1 MSLYLRLFVLFGV
14 LAACPAFLNAQT
26 RSIISNLANP
36 AIGMSALFLGNEA
49 PNVDYPHEQGIQF
62 QEAEL
67 SVISTVDPYW
77 TLAANLVFANDPTN
91 GAADVVEAEE
101 AYATTDS
108 IPGIQLKVG
117 QMRAQFGKHGLLH
130 THAFPF
136 IQAPIIMGNS
146 IGMEGFKD
154 AGLQASWLTPL
165 PWFCEL
171 TAGGYA
177 PVADDGVTALGAPVG
192 QGNHP
197 LDFNSPSHD
206 NIPYLVHLKNLF
218 DVDDDTT
225 MELGASDLT
234 GMGDD
239 GLHHAVYGADLTFR
253 NVPLR
258 QSNQRGWILQGEYIK
273 KVSYNDNIYNQES
286 DGWYGSFQYRLDQ
299 EWWSGVRAEECF
311 NAMPDLGVDPTEN
324 SLSGHVQRVSAD
336 LAWLASEF
344 SEVRVEYSYARND
357 ANQVD
362 NRAMIQF
369 NYVIGFHP
377 PHAY

>member
-1 MSLYLRLFVLFGV
+1 MSRYLRLFFITILLGSPVLG
-14 LAACPAFLNAQT
+14 LAQT

-36 AIGMSALFLGNEA
+36 AIGMSALFLGQEA
-49 PNVDYPHEQGIQF
+49 PNLSQSGLNGIQF

-77 TLAANLVFANDPTN
+77 TLAANLVFGANP
-91 GAADVVEAEE
+91 ADGIPDTVEAEE
-101 AYATTDS
+101 AYATCDS
-108 IPGIQLKVG
+108 IPDIQWKVG

-154 AGLQASWLTPL
+154 AGIQASWLSPL

-171 TAGGYA
+171 TAGGYT
-177 PVADDGVTALGAPVG
+177 PVANDGVVSIGGSDG

-206 NIPYLVHLKNLF
+206 NIPYLVHLKNLV
-218 DVDDDTT
+218 DVDEDTT

-258 QSNQRGWILQGEYIK
+258 QSNQHGWILQGEYIK
-273 KVSYNDNIYNQES
+273 KVSYEDSIYNQET
-286 DGWYGSFQYRLDQ
+286 DGWYGSFQDRLAQ
-299 EWWSGVRAEECF
+299 EWWTGVRYEQCF
-311 NAMPDLGVDPTEN
+311 NATPDTQVDPTEN
-324 SLSGHVQRVSAD
+324 SLPGHVQRVSAD
-336 LAWLASEF
+336 IAWLASEF
-344 SEVRVEYSYARND
+344 SEVRAEYSYARND
-357 ANQVD
+357 SGSVD
-362 NRAMIQF
+362 NRAMLQF

-377 PHAY
+377 PHSY